1 MPSGSWRSRLKR
13 LLPEVLLDEPMARH
27 TTFRIGGPAD
37 AFFTAKRGGDLS
49 QLYRFAR
56 DEALRITPLGWGS
69 NLLVL
74 DGGVRGI
81 VLTLGGPYARLRFA
95 EEGLVW
101 AGAAVRLPRLIAACA
116 EKGLGGAEPLVGV
129 PGTVGGALVMNAGTR
144 ELEIGDVTVSVD
156 VFDPEALEMRR
167 LGGAEVRFAYRSST
181 LEGTLV
187 LGGTL
192 SLKAGDPGDIMARVR
207 RFQQER
213 LKSQPVH
220 TFNVGST
227 FKNPPGRFVAQ
238 LIEAAGLKGC
248 VRGGARVSPMHAN
261 FIENFNAASA
271 ADVLALVEL
280 ARREVR
286 ERDGLELEL
295 EMKVIGEASARPS

>member
-13 LLPEVLLDEPMARH
+13 LLPEVLLNEPMSRH

-37 AFFTAKRGGDLS
+37 AFFTAKRAGDLGV
-49 QLYRFAR
+49 LYRFAR
-56 DEALRITPLGWGS
+56 EENLRITPVGWGS

-81 VLTLGGPYARLRFA
+81 VLALGGPYARVRFA
-95 EEGLVW
+95 AEGLVW
-101 AGAAVRLPRLIAACA
+101 AGAAVRLPRLIVACA
-116 EKGLGGAEPLVGV
+116 EQGLGGAEPLVGV
-129 PGTVGGALVMNAGTR
+129 PGTVGGALIMNAGTR
-144 ELEIGDVTVSVD
+144 ELEIGDVVVSVD

-192 SLKAGDPGDIMARVR
+192 SLKAGDPGGIMERVR
-207 RFQQER
+207 RFQQQR
-213 LKSQPVH
+213 LKTQPVH

-227 FKNPPGRFVAQ
+227 FKNPPGRFVGKM
-238 LIEAAGLKGC
+238 IEEAGLKGC
-248 VRGGARVSPMHAN
+248 VRGGARISLMHAN
-261 FIENFNAASA
+261 FIENFNAAKA
-271 ADVLALVEL
+271 VDVLALVEL
-280 ARREVR
+280 VR
-286 ERDGLELEL
+286 TSLRDRVGLELEL
-295 EMKVIGEASARPS
+295 EMKVLGEAAAHPA